1 MDLWATRSRVEAEHG
16 AVLGPVS
23 EEALGAG
30 CSRKD
35 SGTDVHS
42 RGRLAGDTPEPR
54 LKAQGGEAENASG
67 SRVCGQQ
74 CR

>member
-1 MDLWATRSRVEAEHG
+1 MDLWATRSRVEAERG
-16 AVLGPVS
+16 AVLGPVL

-42 RGRLAGDTPEPR
+42 RGGLAGDTPEPR
-54 LKAQGGEAENASG
+54 LKA
-67 SRVCGQQ
+67 
-74 CR
+74 